1 MPAQV
6 PRSADVLVDTI
17 LHNPGVLAEVMSDPE
32 RTLRR
37 LAADAT
43 TQLPPPPLVREAGIY
58 YIVVSAL
65 SAVALVAIVGALY
78 LAATGTDAQLPETIT
93 ALGAAAIGALAGL
106 LAPSPAGK

>member
-1 MPAQV
+1 M
-6 PRSADVLVDTI
+6 
-17 LHNPGVLAEVMSDPE
+17 
-32 RTLRR
+32 
-37 LAADAT
+37 
-43 TQLPPPPLVREAGIY
+43 REAGIY

-65 SAVALVAIVGALY
+65 SAVALVAIVGTLY